1 MLFRSVLDRTIS
13 KVLEWGFILYKVRD
27 MIISNIKEILRK
39 RSDVEM
45 VTRKSDFR
53 SGRKMRR
60 SLNGRILRKT
70 TLNILMVVA
79 VCCAIMALSMQF
91 LANSIL
97 LDSLQPMVRQSAKT
111 VEANIHMMADR
122 MMMIAGDS
130 RMSIAGMGGDA
141 AASGTA
147 GEEAVENWSAVLTE
161 AAEIYEFYTIALYDL
176 NGGLVQGIDGAPESL
191 DDDFLALLKETDNLT
206 TSKSTLFQDKL
217 GITMGMP
224 VKENGETAFYVVGVY
239 KYDALNDVLSSINIG
254 KNGMAYMVNRD
265 GVVMG
270 HPDQAIV
277 KSQATLLELSG
288 GNEEAI
294 RSVTTGETG
303 ATEFIIDGQRTL
315 AAFSPIR
322 GTQWALVLQVPKS
335 DYNNLINEAMVVSG
349 MCTLAVL
356 LISIIG
362 ILRMASSISKP
373 VKNVTSRMI
382 SLSDGDLHTQVLNVK
397 SGDELEIMTRT
408 LADMVESINRYISDI
423 RQVLSGV
430 ADGNLQI
437 EPQVEYR
444 GDFTLIR
451 NSLVTILQS
460 MNETIT
466 GFQAAATRLA
476 GMAEELNGQSGQLH
490 EASLEQ
496 NQATEALVG
505 EVTNVKEQLVN
516 VTRSSNQTRAMTL
529 EITRKVQE
537 ANAQMEVLSKA
548 MDDISSHAQEI
559 TTIAKAI
566 DDIAF
571 QTSILALNAS
581 VEAAHAGSAGKG
593 FAVVAEEVKD
603 LAGKSAKAAQS
614 AVEIVENT
622 KAVIR
627 NGVELNI
634 STAESLRS
642 IYGVSGEIS
651 EMSDQLVAA
660 VQGQEEALISMEG
673 RIATIS
679 AIADRNLQNAGGTSQ
694 SSGLLAKEAE
704 ELQAQVRKFAL
715 KEAYDR

>member
-1 MLFRSVLDRTIS
+1 MDRTIS
-13 KVLEWGFILYKVRD
+13 KVLDWGFILYKVRD

-130 RMSIAGMGGDA
+130 RMSIVGMGGDA

-147 GEEAVENWSAVLTE
+147 GEEAVKNWSAVLTE

>member
-1 MLFRSVLDRTIS
+1 
-13 KVLEWGFILYKVRD
+13 
-27 MIISNIKEILRK
+27 
-39 RSDVEM
+39 M

-444 GDFTLIR
+444 EIGR
-451 NSLVTILQS
+451 
-460 MNETIT
+460 
-466 GFQAAATRLA
+466 
-476 GMAEELNGQSGQLH
+476 
-490 EASLEQ
+490 ASCRER
-496 NQATEALVG
+496 V
-505 EVTNVKEQLVN
+505 
-516 VTRSSNQTRAMTL
+516 
-529 EITRKVQE
+529 
-537 ANAQMEVLSKA
+537 
-548 MDDISSHAQEI
+548 
-559 TTIAKAI
+559 
-566 DDIAF
+566 
-571 QTSILALNAS
+571 
-581 VEAAHAGSAGKG
+581 
-593 FAVVAEEVKD
+593 
-603 LAGKSAKAAQS
+603 
-614 AVEIVENT
+614 
-622 KAVIR
+622 
-627 NGVELNI
+627 
-634 STAESLRS
+634 
-642 IYGVSGEIS
+642 
-651 EMSDQLVAA
+651 
-660 VQGQEEALISMEG
+660 
-673 RIATIS
+673 
-679 AIADRNLQNAGGTSQ
+679 
-694 SSGLLAKEAE
+694 
-704 ELQAQVRKFAL
+704 
-715 KEAYDR
+715 